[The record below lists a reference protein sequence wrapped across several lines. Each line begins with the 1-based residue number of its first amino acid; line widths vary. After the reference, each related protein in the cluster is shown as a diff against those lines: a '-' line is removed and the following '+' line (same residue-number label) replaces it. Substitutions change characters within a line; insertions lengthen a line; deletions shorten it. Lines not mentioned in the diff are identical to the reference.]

1 MVGRN
6 LLDHPLADCWEILAP
21 SSQDLDLMDG
31 ASVRAFIERYSP
43 DLVIHAAGKVGGIQA
58 NLSDPIPF
66 LDRNMMMGRNVI
78 MAARNSG
85 VRRLIN
91 LGSTCI
97 YPRAA
102 ENPLRENQILTG
114 ELEPTNEGYAIA
126 KITALR
132 LCEYIRRVDP
142 RFLYKTI
149 IPCNLYGPHDKFDSQ
164 NAHIVP
170 AVIRKV
176 HDALKAGKGIVEIW
190 GDGTARREFMYA
202 ADLAEAIFLAAKDLE
217 TLPDLMNLGVGE
229 DHSINDYYTTVANV
243 IGWSGRFTHDLSKP
257 VGMQR
262 KLSDTSRQ
270 VAWGWS
276 PKTSLET
283 GVKKAYSY
291 YLKGSNS

>member
-6 LLDHPLADCWEILAP
+6 LLDHPLAACWEILAP

-31 ASVRAFIERYSP
+31 ALVGAFIERYSP
-43 DLVIHAAGKVGGIQA
+43 DIVIHAAGKVGGIQA
-58 NLSDPIPF
+58 NLSDPLGF
-66 LDRNMMMGRNVI
+66 LDCNMMMGRNVI

-97 YPRAA
+97 YPRTA

-126 KITALR
+126 KIMALR
-132 LCEYIRRVDP
+132 LCQYIRREDS

-164 NAHIVP
+164 NAHLVP

-176 HDALKAGKGIVEIW
+176 HDALKAGRKTVGIW

-217 TLPDLMNLGVGE
+217 TLPDLMNVGVGE
-229 DHSINDYYTTVANV
+229 DHSINDYYATVAKV
-243 IGWSGRFTHDLSKP
+243 VGWSGRFTHDLSKP

-262 KLSDTSRQ
+262 KLSDISRQ

-276 PKTSLET
+276 ADTSIEAGIKKT
-283 GVKKAYSY
+283 YHY
-291 YLKGSNS
+291 YIKGLN

>member
-1 MVGRN
+1 
-6 LLDHPLADCWEILAP
+6 
-21 SSQDLDLMDG
+21 
-31 ASVRAFIERYSP
+31 
-43 DLVIHAAGKVGGIQA
+43 
-58 NLSDPIPF
+58 
-66 LDRNMMMGRNVI
+66 
-78 MAARNSG
+78 
-85 VRRLIN
+85 
-91 LGSTCI
+91 
-97 YPRAA
+97 
-102 ENPLRENQILTG
+102 
-114 ELEPTNEGYAIA
+114 
-126 KITALR
+126 
-132 LCEYIRRVDP
+132 
-142 RFLYKTI
+142 
-149 IPCNLYGPHDKFDSQ
+149 
-164 NAHIVP
+164 
-170 AVIRKV
+170 
-176 HDALKAGKGIVEIW
+176 
-190 GDGTARREFMYA
+190 MYA